1 MPGPLVRIYD
11 RLATGCLFRLFSGA
25 VAVGFIWLTWYL
37 LVKADLGCCNT
48 VLILGLVFVLL
59 KVRAGSHFL
68 PSYSLDQGSQTCACL
83 SRV

>member
-48 VLILGLVFVLL
+48 VLILGLVFLALALGPFGVMEIT
-59 KVRAGSHFL
+59 KTV
-68 PSYSLDQGSQTCACL
+68 
-83 SRV
+83 SRRKR

>member
-1 MPGPLVRIYD
+1 MHGPLVRIYD

-48 VLILGLVFVLL
+48 VLILGLVFLALALGPFGVMEIIQA
-59 KVRAGSHFL
+59 V
-68 PSYSLDQGSQTCACL
+68 
-83 SRV
+83 SRRKR